1 MASFQFL
8 NFISCIIIIFNF
20 IPILEMK
27 KFRVRVDK

>member
-8 NFISCIIIIFNF
+8 NFISCIIIFNF